1 MKINFHTQICV
12 CDPKFA
18 DCEKGMVISMEEQ
31 KKNVAQISE
40 VARNNKL
47 AKNAHMVDVLVVI
60 ALISLEMISG
70 KRSVLTFLIA
80 AVIGLIPVI
89 ADEVFWRKDKETPAI
104 KHLVAM
110 GYAVFYSFILFT
122 TSNQLVFTFVIP
134 MILLVSIFNDAKYT
148 FIINVGVVIENV
160 LHIIIG
166 ATTGG
171 LGYVNVDGA
180 LLQIVTVVMIGIYSY
195 YTAKTLNQNA
205 EQKINRVSEAQSETE
220 IVLQNISN
228 LSREL
233 KSGIEDISGE
243 LEKLNRASK
252 TTGNAMQQVSSGTA
266 DTADAVQSQLEQTT
280 AIQEKVELANDA
292 ATRITENMQHT
303 LEVLD
308 SGNRDVEL
316 LVRTVDLS
324 VQNGV
329 EVAEKLKT
337 LDDYIE
343 QMNSI
348 VELISDIASQ
358 TGLLALNASIEAARA
373 GEAGRGFSV
382 VATEISGMATRTNE
396 ATSNITA
403 LIQNVATAI
412 REVVQVVQQ
421 MIDGINEEKQST
433 ENTAASFESIQENTH
448 SIRDNIGSLAN
459 HITELKNANNEIM
472 DTIQTISAISQEV
485 SAHASETLTAQEDNG
500 AILDH
505 IAQKMQTLVELT
517 NQ

>member
-1 MKINFHTQICV
+1 
-12 CDPKFA
+12 
-18 DCEKGMVISMEEQ
+18 MEEQ
-31 KKNVAQISE
+31 KKNIAQISE
-40 VARNNKL
+40 IARNNRV

-60 ALISLEMISG
+60 ALISLETISG

-80 AVIGLIPVI
+80 AVIGLVPVI
-89 ADEVFWRKDKETPAI
+89 VDEIFWRKDRETPVI
-104 KHLVAM
+104 KHLVAI
-110 GYAVFYSFILFT
+110 GYAAFYSFILFT

-148 FIINVGVVIENV
+148 LIINVGTIIENV
-160 LHIIIG
+160 LHVVVG
-166 ATTGG
+166 ASTGG
-171 LGYVNVDGA
+171 LGFVNMDGA
-180 LLQIVTVVMIGIYSY
+180 LLQLSTVVMIAIYSY

-205 EQKINRVSEAQSETE
+205 GQKIDRISEVQSETE
-220 IVLQNISN
+220 VLLQDISSV
-228 LSREL
+228 SREL
-233 KSGIEDISGE
+233 KSGIEDITGE
-243 LEKLNRASK
+243 LEKLNEASK
-252 TTGNAMQQVSSGTA
+252 TTGNAMQQVSSGAT

-292 ATRITENMQHT
+292 ATHITENMQQT
-303 LEVLD
+303 LEVLEN
-308 SGNRDVEL
+308 GNRDVEL
-316 LVRTVDLS
+316 LVRTVDFS

-337 LDDYIE
+337 LDSYME
-343 QMNSI
+343 QMHSI

-382 VATEISGMATRTNE
+382 VATEISSMATRTNE

-433 ENTAASFESIQENTH
+433 ENTASSFSSIQKNTY

-505 IAQKMQTLVELT
+505 IAQKMQKLVELT
-517 NQ
+517 NR